1 MIPSIFREEKPHSA
15 GSSAEA
21 KAEALKAG
29 TLEAAS
35 KLGLYRRG
43 WRLSGSARIRR
54 LDRRGR
60 RATARALGLSDILRG
75 VHRDDLVV
83 LPAQSF
89 MAKQAP
95 SPVEAR
101 V

>member
-1 MIPSIFREEKPHSA
+1 VVGETPNLAARLQALA
-15 GSSAEA
+15 GP
-21 KAEALKAG
+21 G
-29 TLEAAS
+29 TLVIAES
-35 KLGLYRRG
+35 TRRQTGGLFE
-43 WRLSGSARIRR
+43 LLR
-54 LDRRGR
+54 LDRRDR
-60 RATARALGLSDILRG
+60 RATFRALGLSDILRG

-95 SPVEAR
+95 SPVETR